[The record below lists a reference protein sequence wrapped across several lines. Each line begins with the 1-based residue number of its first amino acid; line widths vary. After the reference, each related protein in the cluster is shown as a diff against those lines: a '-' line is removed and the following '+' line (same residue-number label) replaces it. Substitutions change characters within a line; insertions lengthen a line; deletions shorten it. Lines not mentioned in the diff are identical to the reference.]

1 MPIHVVRRLI
11 RHWPVKSVLMSLC
24 LMALLCRCSTTRTVY
39 VPIVCVPLPANLTAP
54 TVIPLPQGAIV
65 NNRLTYGQSVNW
77 NSLLLAAL
85 ESANHDKALIRQ
97 AEQQRERQHA
107 KSGTAEKNH

>member
-1 MPIHVVRRLI
+1 M
-11 RHWPVKSVLMSLC
+11 
-24 LMALLCRCSTTRTVY
+24 
-39 VPIVCVPLPANLTAP
+39 PIVCVPLPANITEP

-65 NNRLTYGQSVNW
+65 NKKLTYGQSVNW

-97 AEQQRERQHA
+97 AEQQREQQHA

>member
-1 MPIHVVRRLI
+1 MPIACI
-11 RHWPVKSVLMSLC
+11 
-24 LMALLCRCSTTRTVY
+24 
-39 VPIVCVPLPANLTAP
+39 PLPANLTAP
-54 TVIPLPQGAIV
+54 TAIPMPQGAIV

-85 ESANHDKALIRQ
+85 ESANNDKAKIRQ
-97 AEQQRERQHA
+97 AEQLREQQHA

>member
-1 MPIHVVRRLI
+1 
-11 RHWPVKSVLMSLC
+11 MSLC
-24 LMALLCRCSTTRTVY
+24 LMVLLCRCSTTRTVY
-39 VPIVCVPLPANLTAP
+39 VPMACVPLPANLTTP
-54 TVIPLPQGAIV
+54 TAIPMPPSAVV

-85 ESANHDKALIRQ
+85 ESANNDKALIRQ
-97 AEQQRERQHA
+97 AEQQREQQHA

>member
-1 MPIHVVRRLI
+1 MPE
-11 RHWPVKSVLMSLC
+11 
-24 LMALLCRCSTTRTVY
+24 
-39 VPIVCVPLPANLTAP
+39 NLTEP

-85 ESANHDKALIRQ
+85 ESANKDKALIRK
-97 AEQQRERQHA
+97 AEQQREQQHA
-107 KSGTAEKNH
+107 KSGTAEKSN

>member
-1 MPIHVVRRLI
+1 M
-11 RHWPVKSVLMSLC
+11 
-24 LMALLCRCSTTRTVY
+24 
-39 VPIVCVPLPANLTAP
+39 
-54 TVIPLPQGAIV
+54 PQGAIV

-85 ESANHDKALIRQ
+85 ESANKDKALIRQ
-97 AEQQRERQHA
+97 AEQQREQQHA